1 MFDLYICNI
10 DTGEEVK
17 EFRDVT
23 SIKEGVITGI
33 VMIETE
39 KKNYMVKL
47 RDCDFIEIFK

>member
-1 MFDLYICNI
+1 MDLYICNI

-17 EFRDVT
+17 ELKDVT
-23 SIKEGVITGI
+23 DVKEGIITGS

-39 KKNYMVKL
+39 KKNYVVKL